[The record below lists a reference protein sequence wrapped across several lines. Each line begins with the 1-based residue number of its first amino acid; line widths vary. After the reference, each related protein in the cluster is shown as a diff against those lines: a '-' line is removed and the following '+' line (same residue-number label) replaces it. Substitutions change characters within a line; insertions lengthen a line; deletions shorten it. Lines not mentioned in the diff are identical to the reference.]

1 MDTDPASGEQPP
13 EEDGPIEPAV
23 PTDQVRQTPYPLPND
38 FEWATL
44 DLEDDK
50 EVRNLLSLHGVML
63 IGTQNKEVYDLL
75 SANYVEDSDASFR
88 FQYTAEFLR
97 WSACLSPSSILSLI
111 LVGHAHLPASTR
123 AGTLEYALSRTRNL
137 LRSSLRSQYGCAYAK
152 STCLTRSLSVD
163 AN

>member
-1 MDTDPASGEQPP
+1 MVSDLPSGEQPP

-44 DLEDDK
+44 DLEDGK
-50 EVRNLLSLHGVML
+50 EVRNLLSLYGSML

-97 WSACLSPSSILSLI
+97 W
-111 LVGHAHLPASTR
+111 
-123 AGTLEYALSRTRNL
+123 
-137 LRSSLRSQYGCAYAK
+137 
-152 STCLTRSLSVD
+152 
-163 AN
+163 

>member
-1 MDTDPASGEQPP
+1 MDTDPALGEQPP

-50 EVRNLLSLHGVML
+50 EVRKVSLPHGSML
-63 IGTQNKEVYDLL
+63 IVTQNKEVYDLL

-97 WSACLSPSSILSLI
+97 WYVCLPL
-111 LVGHAHLPASTR
+111 
-123 AGTLEYALSRTRNL
+123 
-137 LRSSLRSQYGCAYAK
+137 
-152 STCLTRSLSVD
+152 
-163 AN
+163 